1 VAPNWWASDDSP
13 GRAVTETGLIIG
25 QAVFLLLLYL
35 FIAFVVRASTRA
47 LKSSELEMTPP
58 NQPEPPAPA
67 PMPAAPAAPTEVV
80 GAAIVGSAAAAAQ
93 QQAGPRW
100 GTRKARPEPPLSEAA
115 RPEVV
120 HAAAAAEPHLVV
132 NRSSSL
138 PVGTTYDVAGGA
150 TIGRSR
156 GSRIPIT
163 DQFISTSHARV
174 FRKGHFWFVEDLG
187 SLNGT
192 YVNGH
197 RISGEQQ
204 LHLRD
209 EIRVGETVLRWEE

>member
-1 VAPNWWASDDSP
+1 M
-13 GRAVTETGLIIG
+13 TETGLIIG

-58 NQPEPPAPA
+58 KQPEPAPQA
-67 PMPAAPAAPTEVV
+67 PPPAPAAPTEVV
-80 GAAIVGSAAAAAQ
+80 GVAVPAAGAAEASGGA
-93 QQAGPRW
+93 RW
-100 GTRKARPEPPLSEAA
+100 GRRARPEPPLSEAA

-132 NRSSSL
+132 SRSSSL

-156 GSRIPIT
+156 SSRIPIT

-192 YVNGH
+192 YVNGR

>member
-1 VAPNWWASDDSP
+1 MSIGLAKAKAMDADIVLGTDPDADRVGVGVKNHKGDWVLMN
-13 GRAVTETGLIIG
+13 GNQTAVL
-25 QAVFLLLLYL
+25 
-35 FIAFVVRASTRA
+35 AFAYMMEA
-47 LKSSELEMTPP
+47 
-58 NQPEPPAPA
+58 
-67 PMPAAPAAPTEVV
+67 
-80 GAAIVGSAAAAAQ
+80 
-93 QQAGPRW
+93 
-100 GTRKARPEPPLSEAA
+100 RKAKAEPPLSEAA

-132 NRSSSL
+132 SRSSTL
-138 PVGTTYDVAGGA
+138 AVGTTYDVAGGA

-192 YVNGH
+192 YVNGR

>member
-1 VAPNWWASDDSP
+1 M
-13 GRAVTETGLIIG
+13 TETGLIIG

-58 NQPEPPAPA
+58 KQPEPPAPA

-80 GAAIVGSAAAAAQ
+80 GAAAVGSAAGAAGAQ
-93 QQAGPRW
+93 PGSRW
-100 GTRKARPEPPLSEAA
+100 GLRKAKAEPPLSEAA

-132 NRSSSL
+132 SRSSTL
-138 PVGTTYDVAGGA
+138 AVGTMYDVAGGA

-192 YVNGH
+192 YVNGR

>member
-1 VAPNWWASDDSP
+1 M
-13 GRAVTETGLIIG
+13 TETGLIIG

-47 LKSSELEMTPP
+47 LRSSELEMTPP
-58 NQPEPPAPA
+58 KQPEPERP
-67 PMPAAPAAPTEVV
+67 PMPVAPAAATQVV
-80 GAAIVGSAAAAAQ
+80 GGESTRA
-93 QQAGPRW
+93 RW
-100 GTRKARPEPPLSEAA
+100 GRRSARAEPPLSEAA

-120 HAAAAAEPHLVV
+120 HAAAAAEPHLIVS
-132 NRSSSL
+132 RSNTL
-138 PVGTTYDVAGGA
+138 AVGTTYDVAGGA

-156 GSRIPIT
+156 SSRIPIT

-192 YVNGH
+192 YVNGR

>member
-1 VAPNWWASDDSP
+1 M
-13 GRAVTETGLIIG
+13 TETGLIIG

-58 NQPEPPAPA
+58 KQPEPPAPA
-67 PMPAAPAAPTEVV
+67 PMPVAPAAPTEVV
-80 GAAIVGSAAAAAQ
+80 GAAAVASATGATGAAGAQSGS
-93 QQAGPRW
+93 RW
-100 GTRKARPEPPLSEAA
+100 GLRKAKAEPPLSEAA

-132 NRSSSL
+132 SRSSTL
-138 PVGTTYDVAGGA
+138 AVGTTYDVAGGA

-192 YVNGH
+192 YVNGR

>member
-1 VAPNWWASDDSP
+1 M
-13 GRAVTETGLIIG
+13 TETGLIIG

-58 NQPEPPAPA
+58 KQPEPAPQA
-67 PMPAAPAAPTEVV
+67 PPPAPAAPTEVV
-80 GAAIVGSAAAAAQ
+80 GVAVPAAGAAEASGGA
-93 QQAGPRW
+93 RW
-100 GTRKARPEPPLSEAA
+100 GRRARPEPPLSEAA

-132 NRSSSL
+132 SRSSTL
-138 PVGTTYDVAGGA
+138 AVGTTYDVAGGA

-192 YVNGH
+192 YVNGQ

>member
-1 VAPNWWASDDSP
+1 M
-13 GRAVTETGLIIG
+13 TETGLIIG

-35 FIAFVVRASTRA
+35 FITFVVRASMRS
-47 LKSSELEMTPP
+47 LKSAELEITPP
-58 NQPEPPAPA
+58 DQPERAPA
-67 PMPAAPAAPTEVV
+67 RPPAAPAPPTEVV
-80 GAAIVGSAAAAAQ
+80 GAGAAGTATAA
-93 QQAGPRW
+93 RW
-100 GTRKARPEPPLSEAA
+100 GNRGDRAQAPLSESL

-120 HAAAAAEPHLVV
+120 RAAATTDPHLVV
-132 NRSSSL
+132 SRSNTL
-138 PVGTTYDVAGGA
+138 AVGTTYDVAGGA
-150 TIGRSR
+150 NIGRSR
-156 GSRIPIT
+156 SSRIPIT

-174 FRKGHFWFVEDLG
+174 FRRGHFWFVEDLG

-192 YVNGH
+192 FVNGR

>member
-1 VAPNWWASDDSP
+1 M
-13 GRAVTETGLIIG
+13 TETGLIIG

-58 NQPEPPAPA
+58 KQPEPPPQAHPIAPA
-67 PMPAAPAAPTEVV
+67 PPTEVV
-80 GAAIVGSAAAAAQ
+80 GAAVGADAA
-93 QQAGPRW
+93 AGPRW
-100 GTRKARPEPPLSEAA
+100 GRRKTRPEPPLSEAV

-132 NRSSSL
+132 RSSNTL
-138 PVGTTYDVAGGA
+138 AVGTTYDVAGGA

-156 GSRIPIT
+156 SSRIPIT
-163 DQFISTSHARV
+163 DQFISTTHARV

-192 YVNGH
+192 YVNGR

>member
-1 VAPNWWASDDSP
+1 MAPKWWSSDDSP

-58 NQPEPPAPA
+58 KQPEPPAPA
-67 PMPAAPAAPTEVV
+67 PMPSAPAAPTQVV
-80 GAAIVGSAAAAAQ
+80 S
-93 QQAGPRW
+93 
-100 GTRKARPEPPLSEAA
+100 
-115 RPEVV
+115 
-120 HAAAAAEPHLVV
+120 
-132 NRSSSL
+132 RSSSL

-192 YVNGH
+192 YVNGR

>member
-1 VAPNWWASDDSP
+1 M
-13 GRAVTETGLIIG
+13 TETGLIIG

-58 NQPEPPAPA
+58 RQPEPPAPA
-67 PMPAAPAAPTEVV
+67 PMPVAPAAPTEVV
-80 GAAIVGSAAAAAQ
+80 GAAAVGSAAGAAGAAGAQ
-93 QQAGPRW
+93 PGSRW
-100 GTRKARPEPPLSEAA
+100 GLRKAKAEPPLSEAA

-120 HAAAAAEPHLVV
+120 HAAAAVDPHLVV
-132 NRSSSL
+132 SRSSTL
-138 PVGTTYDVAGGA
+138 AVGTTYDVAGGA
-150 TIGRSR
+150 TLGRSR
-156 GSRIPIT
+156 SSRIPIT

-192 YVNGH
+192 YVNGR

>member
-1 VAPNWWASDDSP
+1 
-13 GRAVTETGLIIG
+13 VTETGLIIG

-35 FIAFVVRASTRA
+35 FIAFVVRASVRA
-47 LKSSELEMTPP
+47 LRSSELEMTPP
-58 NQPEPPAPA
+58 KQPEPPPPA
-67 PMPAAPAAPTEVV
+67 PAAPAPPTQVV
-80 GAAIVGSAAAAAQ
+80 GAAAAAP
-93 QQAGPRW
+93 AGARW
-100 GTRKARPEPPLSEAA
+100 GRREARPEPPLSEAA

-120 HAAAAAEPHLVV
+120 HAAAAVDPHLVV
-132 NRSSSL
+132 SRSSTL

-156 GSRIPIT
+156 SSRIPIT

-192 YVNGH
+192 YVNGR

>member
-1 VAPNWWASDDSP
+1 M
-13 GRAVTETGLIIG
+13 TETGLIIG

-35 FIAFVVRASTRA
+35 FIAFVVRASVRA
-47 LKSSELEMTPP
+47 LRSSELEMTPP
-58 NQPEPPAPA
+58 KQPEPPPPA
-67 PMPAAPAAPTEVV
+67 PAAPAPPTQVV
-80 GAAIVGSAAAAAQ
+80 GAAAAAP
-93 QQAGPRW
+93 AGARW
-100 GTRKARPEPPLSEAA
+100 GRREAWPEPPLSEAA

-120 HAAAAAEPHLVV
+120 HAAAAVDPHLVV
-132 NRSSSL
+132 SRSSTL
-138 PVGTTYDVAGGA
+138 PVGNTYDVAGGA

-156 GSRIPIT
+156 SSRIPIT

-192 YVNGH
+192 YVNGR

>member
-1 VAPNWWASDDSP
+1 M
-13 GRAVTETGLIIG
+13 TETGLIIG

-35 FIAFVVRASTRA
+35 FITFVVRASVRA
-47 LKSSELEMTPP
+47 LKSAELEITPP
-58 NQPEPPAPA
+58 DQPERAPGR
-67 PMPAAPAAPTEVV
+67 PPAAPAPPTEVV
-80 GAAIVGSAAAAAQ
+80 GAGAAGAATSA
-93 QQAGPRW
+93 RW
-100 GTRKARPEPPLSEAA
+100 GRRGNQAQPPLSEAA

-120 HAAAAAEPHLVV
+120 RAAAATDPHLVV
-132 NRSSSL
+132 SRSNTL
-138 PVGTTYDVAGGA
+138 AAGTTYDVAGGA
-150 TIGRSR
+150 SIGRSR
-156 GSRIPIT
+156 SSRIPIT

-174 FRKGHFWFVEDLG
+174 FRRGHFWFVEDLG

-192 YVNGH
+192 YVNGR

>member
-1 VAPNWWASDDSP
+1 MAAPKWWSSDDSP

-58 NQPEPPAPA
+58 KQPEPPAPA
-67 PMPAAPAAPTEVV
+67 PMPSAPAAPT
-80 GAAIVGSAAAAAQ
+80 
-93 QQAGPRW
+93 
-100 GTRKARPEPPLSEAA
+100 
-115 RPEVV
+115 EVV

-132 NRSSSL
+132 SRSSSL

-156 GSRIPIT
+156 SSRIPIT

-192 YVNGH
+192 YVNGR

>member
-1 VAPNWWASDDSP
+1 M
-13 GRAVTETGLIIG
+13 TETGLIIG

-47 LKSSELEMTPP
+47 LRSSELEMTPP
-58 NQPEPPAPA
+58 RQPEPPPGPA
-67 PMPAAPAAPTEVV
+67 RVPAAPTEVV
-80 GAAIVGSAAAAAQ
+80 GAPAAAG
-93 QQAGPRW
+93 AGARW
-100 GTRKARPEPPLSEAA
+100 GRRSARPEPPLSESA

-132 NRSSSL
+132 SRSNSL

-156 GSRIPIT
+156 SSRIPIT

-192 YVNGH
+192 YVNGR

>member
-1 VAPNWWASDDSP
+1 M
-13 GRAVTETGLIIG
+13 TETGLIIG

-58 NQPEPPAPA
+58 KQPEPPAPA
-67 PMPAAPAAPTEVV
+67 PMPVAPAAPTEVV
-80 GAAIVGSAAAAAQ
+80 GAAAVASAAGAAEAPS
-93 QQAGPRW
+93 GSRW
-100 GTRKARPEPPLSEAA
+100 GLRKAKAEPPLSEAA

-132 NRSSSL
+132 SRSSTL
-138 PVGTTYDVAGGA
+138 AVGTMYDVAGGA

-192 YVNGH
+192 YVNGR

>member
-1 VAPNWWASDDSP
+1 M
-13 GRAVTETGLIIG
+13 TETGLIIG

-35 FIAFVVRASTRA
+35 FIAFVVRASMRA
-47 LKSSELEMTPP
+47 LKSAELEITPP
-58 NQPEPPAPA
+58 EQPERQPSPI
-67 PMPAAPAAPTEVV
+67 AAARQPQPPTEVV
-80 GAAIVGSAAAAAQ
+80 GGPAAATGAATG
-93 QQAGPRW
+93 ARW
-100 GTRKARPEPPLSEAA
+100 GRRTARGEPPLSEVS

-120 HAAAAAEPHLVV
+120 RAAAAVEPHLVV
-132 NRSSSL
+132 SRSNVLSA
-138 PVGTTYDVAGGA
+138 GTTYDVAGGA

-174 FRKGHFWFVEDLG
+174 FRRGHFWFVEDLG

-192 YVNGH
+192 YVNGR

>member
-1 VAPNWWASDDSP
+1 M
-13 GRAVTETGLIIG
+13 TETGLIIG

-58 NQPEPPAPA
+58 KQPEPPAPA

-80 GAAIVGSAAAAAQ
+80 GAAAVGSAAGAAGAQ
-93 QQAGPRW
+93 PGSRW
-100 GTRKARPEPPLSEAA
+100 GLRKAKAEPPLSEAA

-132 NRSSSL
+132 SRSSTL
-138 PVGTTYDVAGGA
+138 AVGTTYDVAGGA

-192 YVNGH
+192 YVNGR

>member
-1 VAPNWWASDDSP
+1 M
-13 GRAVTETGLIIG
+13 TETGLIIG

-58 NQPEPPAPA
+58 KQPEPPQAP
-67 PMPAAPAAPTEVV
+67 PPVAPAAPTEVV
-80 GAAIVGSAAAAAQ
+80 GAAAVGAAAEAAG
-93 QQAGPRW
+93 QQAAPRW
-100 GTRKARPEPPLSEAA
+100 GRRKARPEPPLSESA

-132 NRSSSL
+132 SRSSTL

-192 YVNGH
+192 YVNGR

>member
-1 VAPNWWASDDSP
+1 
-13 GRAVTETGLIIG
+13 VTETGLIIG

-58 NQPEPPAPA
+58 KQPEPPAPA
-67 PMPAAPAAPTEVV
+67 PMPSAPAAPTEVV
-80 GAAIVGSAAAAAQ
+80 GSAAVASAGAAGAE
-93 QQAGPRW
+93 AAPRW
-100 GTRKARPEPPLSEAA
+100 GRRKSRAEPPLSESA

-132 NRSSSL
+132 SRSSSL

-156 GSRIPIT
+156 SSRIPIT

-192 YVNGH
+192 YVNGR

>member
-1 VAPNWWASDDSP
+1 
-13 GRAVTETGLIIG
+13 VTETGLIIG

-58 NQPEPPAPA
+58 KQPEPAPA
-67 PMPAAPAAPTEVV
+67 PTPVAPAAPTEVV
-80 GAAIVGSAAAAAQ
+80 GMAAAGVAAAEPQ
-93 QQAGPRW
+93 SGARW
-100 GTRKARPEPPLSEAA
+100 GRRKAKAEPPLSEAA

-120 HAAAAAEPHLVV
+120 RAAAAAEPHLVV
-132 NRSSSL
+132 SRSSSL

-192 YVNGH
+192 YVNGR

-204 LHLRD
+204 LHVRD

>member
-1 VAPNWWASDDSP
+1 M
-13 GRAVTETGLIIG
+13 TETGLIIG

-35 FIAFVVRASTRA
+35 FIIFVVRASVRA
-47 LKSSELEMTPP
+47 LRSAELEVTPP
-58 NQPEPPAPA
+58 DQPERAPASRAVAPA
-67 PMPAAPAAPTEVV
+67 PPTEMV
-80 GAAIVGSAAAAAQ
+80 GARATGAATAA
-93 QQAGPRW
+93 RW
-100 GTRKARPEPPLSEAA
+100 GRGGERGDPPLSEAA

-120 HAAAAAEPHLVV
+120 RAAATAEPHLVV

-138 PVGTTYDVAGGA
+138 AVGTTYDVAGGA
-150 TIGRSR
+150 SIGRSR
-156 GSRIPIT
+156 SSRIPIT

-174 FRKGHFWFVEDLG
+174 FRRGHFWFVEDLG

-192 YVNGH
+192 YVNGQ

>member
-1 VAPNWWASDDSP
+1 M
-13 GRAVTETGLIIG
+13 TETGLIIG

-47 LKSSELEMTPP
+47 LRSSELEMTPP
-58 NQPEPPAPA
+58 RQPEPARAPV
-67 PMPAAPAAPTEVV
+67 PVAPAATTRVA
-80 GAAIVGSAAAAAQ
+80 GAGATGARR
-93 QQAGPRW
+93 GPR
-100 GTRKARPEPPLSEAA
+100 GPRAEPPLSVAA

-132 NRSSSL
+132 SHSNTL
-138 PVGTTYDVAGGA
+138 AAGTMYDVAGGA

-156 GSRIPIT
+156 SSRIPIT

-192 YVNGH
+192 YVNGR

>member
-1 VAPNWWASDDSP
+1 
-13 GRAVTETGLIIG
+13 VTETGLIIG

-58 NQPEPPAPA
+58 RQPEPPPQQQHPIAPA
-67 PMPAAPAAPTEVV
+67 PPTEVV
-80 GAAIVGSAAAAAQ
+80 GAGSAAE
-93 QQAGPRW
+93 AGARW
-100 GTRKARPEPPLSEAA
+100 GRRKPRAEPPLSEAA

-120 HAAAAAEPHLVV
+120 HAAAAAEPHLMV
-132 NRSSSL
+132 RSSNTL
-138 PVGTTYDVAGGA
+138 AVGTVYDVAGGA

-156 GSRIPIT
+156 SSRIPIT
-163 DQFISTSHARV
+163 DQFISTTHARV

-192 YVNGH
+192 YVNGR

>member
-1 VAPNWWASDDSP
+1 M
-13 GRAVTETGLIIG
+13 TETGLIIG

-47 LKSSELEMTPP
+47 LRSSELEMTPP
-58 NQPEPPAPA
+58 KQPEPPPAAPVAPA
-67 PMPAAPAAPTEVV
+67 PPTQVV
-80 GAAIVGSAAAAAQ
+80 GAAPVAASTGA
-93 QQAGPRW
+93 RW
-100 GTRKARPEPPLSEAA
+100 GRRSSRAEPPLSEAA

-120 HAAAAAEPHLVV
+120 S
-132 NRSSSL
+132 RSSSL

-156 GSRIPIT
+156 SSRIPIT

-192 YVNGH
+192 YVNGR